1 MAEGMNL
8 KLGIKGA
15 NKVQRELKQTG
26 KAAGTMGRGMQG
38 ATSSA
43 AGLGAMIGPQGLLV
57 LGAAA
62 VTGGFL
68 VAAKAA
74 ETLSRAYV
82 GAIKKTFELSEQLD
96 TIGKKARSLNAD
108 PEQFQALI
116 GSFELAGVESSKA
129 MKALQ
134 KLSQSMGEA
143 MKGTKSYT
151 DAFDAMG
158 LSAETLARTPLT
170 ERMLLI
176 SQGMANMGT
185 QAERSAHGSLVFG
198 RAFKDMVVA
207 FEDGRPG
214 LQAGIDDIERFGI
227 ATNESVRNSEELQDA
242 VLRMNKAVLG
252 LKMEALTPLLG
263 TLTGVTNALA
273 KLMVEMD
280 ADTVEEFGTDLAT
293 FTAAAAVE
301 LLRLGAAAET
311 FVIMFEP
318 AIKAAG
324 ATAALSMGQV
334 KLGVKLAAS
343 SLMDLKDTGEEL
355 AAAEERW
362 AKRITVA
369 ENEIAEARRKAGL
382 AVSIPTAAGAATGG
396 DFRSDLTGGGT
407 GTGTGGGGGGG
418 GGGGPAASAASA
430 QVSADA
436 AALQAFRDSL
446 ETRQQLELAAHLER
460 VALIGRTVEDQIEAY
475 ALEGQSYQQYLDTVQ
490 EMQARHD
497 EDLQRLREENAAK
510 RKADA
515 QLALEEDR
523 ALQNE
528 RAALAQASIGAVAGF
543 AELANAVVT
552 STYGEGTAQQKKAA
566 KAGFVVA
573 QASALASSI
582 VSTAAAIANANA
594 TLPYLPLGPIMAAA
608 AAVTG
613 GAQIAAIA
621 ATTIKGVGDAGI
633 PPGAL
638 RAAGLNKHT
647 TIALRDDEM
656 VLDPVG
662 TRAISEMLQQRS
674 GGDPIT
680 VNTVLEIDGQVLGQ
694 TVDQHLIRSSERGL
708 AYSNRERYGGA

>member
-96 TIGKKARSLNAD
+96 TIGKKARSIGAD

-116 GSFELAGVESSKA
+116 GSFELAGVEAGQA

-134 KLSQSMGEA
+134 KLNQSMGEA

-176 SQGMANMGT
+176 SQGMSEMGT
-185 QAERSAHGSLVFG
+185 RAEQSAHGSLVFG
-198 RAFKDMVVA
+198 RAFKDLIVA
-207 FEDGRPG
+207 FEDGRAG

-227 ATNESVRNSEELQDA
+227 ATNEDVRNSEDLRDA
-242 VLRMNKAVLG
+242 VLRLEKAFLG
-252 LKMEALTPLLG
+252 LKMEALAPLLG
-263 TLTGVTNALA
+263 TLTGITNALA
-273 KLMVEMD
+273 KLMAEMD

-301 LLRLGAAAET
+301 LLRLGAAAEA

-418 GGGGPAASAASA
+418 GGPAASAASA

-510 RKADA
+510 RKADTL
-515 QLALEEDR
+515 LALEEDR
-523 ALQNE
+523 ALLDQSV
-528 RAALAQASIGAVAGF
+528 ALAQASMGAVTGF

-552 STYGEGTAQQKKAA
+552 KTYGEGTAQQKKAA
-566 KAGFVVA
+566 KAGFIVA
-573 QASALASSI
+573 QAASLASAI
-582 VSTAAAIANANA
+582 VSTFAAIANANA
-594 TLPYLPLGPIMAAA
+594 TLPYLPLGPIMAATA
-608 AAVTG
+608 AITG
-613 GAQIAAIA
+613 GAQIAGIA

-647 TIALRDDEM
+647 TIALRNDEM